1 MTESVHRVLAALRQD
16 GASQVALV
24 HGDLVLAEP
33 AALEVAEAVAAR
45 HGGRVEP
52 HRRPPGLGPLLQD
65 LRTFSMFG
73 SAKVLLAIDTFAF
86 ADRSAAADLV
96 AEAGEAL
103 PLAGGAGPPAALSVR
118 ERQAASRLLQALKLF
133 EIEAADAAEP
143 AERLPGRLSAWVFE
157 GGKAA
162 RRARAGRAR
171 GKRQVEEL
179 REGLAA
185 LLDAAGRGGGA
196 GGGGGG

>member
-1 MTESVHRVLAALRQD
+1 MTEPVQRLLAALRQD
-16 GASQVALV
+16 GASQGALV

-33 AALEVAEAVAAR
+33 AALEVAEAFAAR
-45 HGGRVEP
+45 HGGRVEA

-96 AEAGEAL
+96 DEAEEAL
-103 PLAGGAGPPAALSVR
+103 PLAGGAGPAAALSVR

-133 EIEAADAAEP
+133 EIEAAAAAEP
-143 AERLPGRLSAWVFE
+143 AARLLERLPAWVFE
-157 GGKAA
+157 GGKAP

-179 REGLAA
+179 REGLVA
-185 LLDAAGRGGGA
+185 LLDAARREGVE
-196 GGGGGG
+196 